1 MSEKKKMSVWVSGES
16 EKKMWW
22 MKEGKS
28 VCEWGEVELK
38 KGRKKCVEKKSERVK
53 KKKKYV

>member
-1 MSEKKKMSVWVSGES
+1 MKKKSVLVSGES
-16 EKKMWW
+16 EKKKWW

-53 KKKKYV
+53 KKYV